1 MERLHKRSRIGL
13 LLSILLAL
21 SACAAQP
28 GPAGSA
34 AQLQWLTNQRP
45 DGVYVTAGGLLTWFD
60 YTGQSAAYLCAQP
73 NCAHDTDACT
83 ARPPLGPGGQGTSI
97 RGCYAAGERLILA
110 VSDGAVSSIW
120 TAGADGGDRRL
131 LVDWTADE
139 VWPRLT
145 DGSSL
150 YYTCAVPGDTAA
162 PGRTMLCRVPLD
174 GGSAEELLELRDP
187 GDGASWEELLGACGR
202 GVVTLYSTPDGGALT
217 PPRRTEEMTDAEYD
231 AARQAYGSA
240 LVQQT
245 ITRQVL
251 VRELDGSGERVL
263 ARWQSAA
270 GDMGWLS
277 AWRDGTLWQL
287 KTDGTAVRTVAA
299 DGQMTETAVQWPEEL
314 AGCWMSGAPEGVLDG
329 RLLVQVTAPQDGS
342 SHRVAVNPADGSA
355 EVIRLYQLTDLHGD
369 PRYGAQYAMEPM
381 KLYGAGSGQV
391 LLACAMRD
399 TSRPAMAEDGSLYET
414 WDRETQYGL
423 LSTAD
428 FFASRQNWTQVD
440 AGCQIDFGWAWQPE

>member
-28 GPAGSA
+28 HPAGST

-60 YTGQSAAYLCAQP
+60 YTSQSAAYLCAQP

-110 VSDGAVSSIW
+110 VSDGEVSSIW

-131 LVDWTADE
+131 LVDWTAGE

-150 YYTCAVPGDTAA
+150 YYTCAVPGDT
-162 PGRTMLCRVPLD
+162 
-174 GGSAEELLELRDP
+174 
-187 GDGASWEELLGACGR
+187 
-202 GVVTLYSTPDGGALT
+202 
-217 PPRRTEEMTDAEYD
+217 
-231 AARQAYGSA
+231 
-240 LVQQT
+240 
-245 ITRQVL
+245 
-251 VRELDGSGERVL
+251 
-263 ARWQSAA
+263 
-270 GDMGWLS
+270 
-277 AWRDGTLWQL
+277 
-287 KTDGTAVRTVAA
+287 
-299 DGQMTETAVQWPEEL
+299 
-314 AGCWMSGAPEGVLDG
+314 
-329 RLLVQVTAPQDGS
+329 
-342 SHRVAVNPADGSA
+342 
-355 EVIRLYQLTDLHGD
+355 
-369 PRYGAQYAMEPM
+369 RYGAQYAMEPM

-399 TSRPAMAEDGSLYET
+399 TSRPAMAADGSLYET
-414 WDRETQYGL
+414 WERETQYGL

-428 FFASRQNWTQVD
+428 FFASRQNWAQVD